1 MKVIENN
8 KSAMVGISTIGEHSI
23 AKGSECHIIS
33 LVRDKLYP
41 NPDKAALCETICNAI
56 DEHRKHAVKRPVD
69 VVITKTEVVV
79 RDYANGLSMED
90 VVNVFFAFGAST
102 KKDSDEAIGGF
113 GIGAKA
119 PSAYAQSWTV
129 ESRYKGKHT
138 GYVTTLNGVKGVIGK
153 LFEKDCASDDTGI
166 TVRFPLKKSDHYE
179 NFLNLA
185 LDMYMQIGFFN
196 DEEELRIYATKDL
209 SSYNDFVYL
218 ADTNPE
224 SIDKYDAVKAF
235 NMTSW
240 KNLRKNN
247 SNGQYVE
254 NVGFILPGF
263 TNYLY
268 NNSPCDRWRSN
279 VAIDR
284 LGSNFFKGIRSSYN
298 SGYSRHWA
306 YDGDMM
312 YRIPDISFPSTN
324 TYTETRSANYHNNN
338 VVVLL
343 IPKGR
348 FQIAP
353 SREALIA
360 SSELENYMKDQYRK
374 LFYAYN
380 NQLIKEAE
388 EIFSNKKNDFFSAFY
403 TFVKNTFVPFPAV
416 QLPFYPSYG
425 TIHGSSVNH
434 TLEASYI
441 ILEAKGFIN
450 TRIAEKESSLALTD
464 RTEDVA
470 CAEVEKISSTKV
482 GRDSYTFR
490 GVIVNVAIDREKN
503 RTMNTRIVRAATMW
517 LLDNMTETQKQCYK
531 NNIRDGMMV
540 NIYHVEGSCDE
551 GPAEDIYPSISVGI
565 QEGPACKR
573 YIKLFP
579 SHTWLRI
586 STLQPY
592 LDKLSSYIIEKNK
605 EKAKVVKESKTKVCD
620 LTDIVSYRIIPEVSY
635 PNTLLIAP
643 SQEDTYSGLLQA
655 LRDRHTQNLFVKAV
669 LTSLDIEHVSICA
682 KANMRLYISKGA
694 RTAESI
700 DLARACYKL
709 IWKHG
714 FIFVPSELHNLLCIN
729 RVNSKFY
736 EQMQKENIYEID
748 RGMYKH
754 YTCYYN
760 SVVRLIKSLPNG
772 LEISKALEEE
782 TKRIQQHVT
791 DVFNKLSVSDKL
803 VLYDAEMAGNI
814 VRHSRGMLCPTI
826 TANHVLYEKLDER
839 LSKLLEKAENILLNK
854 FLPKL
859 NLVWNPTLDC
869 NTNTNKRIKHKI
881 L

>member
-1 MKVIENN
+1 MKVIESN
-8 KSAMVGISTIGEHSI
+8 KSAMVGISTIGEHTI

-90 VVNVFFAFGAST
+90 VINVFFAFGAST

-153 LFEKDCASDDTGI
+153 LFEKDCAPDDTGI

-196 DEEELRIYATKDL
+196 DEEELRVYATKDL

-218 ADTNPE
+218 TDTNLE
-224 SIDKYDAVKAF
+224 SIDKYNAVKAF
-235 NMTSW
+235 DMSSW

-268 NNSPCDRWRSN
+268 SNSPCDRWRSN
-279 VAIDR
+279 VVTDR
-284 LGSNFFKGIRSSYN
+284 LGSNFFKGIRSGYSV
-298 SGYSRHWA
+298 GYSRHWA

-312 YRIPDISFPSTN
+312 YRIPDMSFQSTH
-324 TYTETRSANYHNNN
+324 TYTEVRSINYHNNN
-338 VVVLL
+338 IVVLL

-380 NQLIKEAE
+380 NRLIKEAE
-388 EIFSNKKNDFFSAFY
+388 EVFGDKKNDFFSAFH
-403 TFVKNTFVPFPAV
+403 TFVKNVFFPFPAV
-416 QLPFYPSYG
+416 QLPFYPSYS
-425 TIHGSSVNH
+425 TIHGSGINYI
-434 TLEASYI
+434 LEASYI
-441 ILEAKGFIN
+441 ISEAKGLVY
-450 TRIAEKESSLALTD
+450 TRIAEEKSGLALTD
-464 RTEDVA
+464 RIKDAA
-470 CAEVEKISSTKV
+470 CAEVEKIPSTKI
-482 GRDSYTFR
+482 GRDTYNFR
-490 GVIVNVAIDREKN
+490 GVIVNVAVDREKIH
-503 RTMNTRIVRAATMW
+503 TMNTRIARAAIVW

-531 NNIRDGMMV
+531 DSIRDGMMV
-540 NIYHVEGSCDE
+540 NIYQVKGSCDE
-551 GPAEDIYPSISVGI
+551 DHKKDIYPSISVGI
-565 QEGPACKR
+565 QEGSPCPR
-573 YIKLFP
+573 YIELFP
-579 SHTWLRI
+579 SHTWLRM
-586 STLQPY
+586 SALQPY
-592 LDKLSSYIIEKNK
+592 LDKLSNYIIEKNK
-605 EKAKVVKESKTKVCD
+605 NEAKAVKESKAEVKD
-620 LTDIVSYRIIPEVSY
+620 LTDVVSYRIIPEASY

-655 LRDRHTQNLFVKAV
+655 LREHHTQNLFVKAV
-669 LTSLDIEHVSICA
+669 LESLDIKHVSICV
-682 KANMRLYISKGA
+682 KANMRPYISKGA

-700 DLARACYKL
+700 NLAKACYDLVKE
-709 IWKHG
+709 HG
-714 FIFVPSELHNLLCIN
+714 FIFVPTDLHNLLNIN
-729 RVNSKFY
+729 RVNYKFY
-736 EQMQKENIYEID
+736 EQLKEKNIYEID
-748 RGMYKH
+748 KGMYKH
-754 YTCYYN
+754 YTCYYHG
-760 SVVRLIKSLPNG
+760 VLRLIKSLPNG
-772 LEISKALEEE
+772 SEISDAMDAE

-791 DVFNKLSVSDKL
+791 EVFNKLSVSDKL
-803 VLYDAEMAGNI
+803 VLYDAEMSGNG
-814 VRHSRGMLCPTI
+814 VTSHRGMLTRSYA
-826 TANHVLYEKLDER
+826 ANQVLYEKLDER
-839 LSKLLEKAENILLNK
+839 LLKLLEKAENILLNK
-854 FLPKL
+854 FVPKL
-859 NLVWNPTLDC
+859 NLVWNPKLDC
-869 NTNTNKRIKHKI
+869 NINDNK
-881 L
+881 

>member
-1 MKVIENN
+1 MKVIESN
-8 KSAMVGISTIGEHSI
+8 KSAMVGISTIGEHTI

-153 LFEKDCASDDTGI
+153 LFEKDCSPNDTGI

-196 DEEELRIYATKDL
+196 DEEELRVYATKDL

-268 NNSPCDRWRSN
+268 SNSPCDRWRSSI
-279 VAIDR
+279 VTDQ
-284 LGSNFFKGIRSSYN
+284 LGSNFFKGIRSGYS

-324 TYTETRSANYHNNN
+324 TYTESKNSNYHNHN

-360 SSELENYMKDQYRK
+360 SSELENYMKDQHRK

-403 TFVKNTFVPFPAV
+403 TFVKNTFFPFPAV

-450 TRIAEKESSLALTD
+450 TRITEKESSLALTD
-464 RTEDVA
+464 RTGDVA

-517 LLDNMTETQKQCYK
+517 LLDNMTETQKQCYQS
-531 NNIRDGMMV
+531 NIRDGMMV
-540 NIYHVEGSCDE
+540 NIYQVKGSCDE
-551 GPAEDIYPSISVGI
+551 GHAENIYPSISVGI
-565 QEGPACKR
+565 QEGLPCKR
-573 YIKLFP
+573 YIELFP
-579 SHTWLRI
+579 AHTWLHM
-586 STLQPY
+586 SALQPY

-605 EKAKVVKESKTKVCD
+605 NEANVVKESKVEVKD
-620 LTDIVSYRIIPEVSY
+620 LTDVVSHKIIPEISY
-635 PNTLLIAP
+635 SNTLLIAP

-682 KANMRLYISKGA
+682 KANMRPYISKGA

-700 DLARACYKL
+700 NLAKACYEL
-709 IWKHG
+709 IKGHG
-714 FIFVPSELHNLLCIN
+714 FIFVPTDLHNLLNIN
-729 RVNSKFY
+729 RVNYKFY
-736 EQMQKENIYEID
+736 EQLKEKNIYEID
-748 RGMYKH
+748 GGMYKH
-754 YTCYYN
+754 YNCYYHGAL
-760 SVVRLIKSLPNG
+760 RLIKSLPNG
-772 LEISKALEEE
+772 SEISDAMDAE
-782 TKRIQQHVT
+782 TQRIQQHVT
-791 DVFNKLSVSDKL
+791 EVFNKLSVSDKI
-803 VLYDAEMAGNI
+803 VLYDAEMAGNEVI
-814 VRHSRGMLCPTI
+814 SRRGMLTRAF
-826 TANHVLYEKLDER
+826 TANQVLYEKLDER
-839 LSKLLEKAENILLNK
+839 LLKLLEKAENILLNK
-854 FLPKL
+854 FVPKL
-859 NLVWNPTLDC
+859 NLVWNPKLDC
-869 NTNTNKRIKHKI
+869 NINDNK
-881 L
+881 